1 MDGIS
6 TILWDVGGVL
16 LTNGWDRQ
24 QRDAVLALFG
34 LDEADFERRHAE
46 VDQAWEKDEIGADEY
61 LRHTVFF
68 EPRNF
73 TQAEFLDAMRAESTL
88 LADSAMG
95 ILREVSASEE
105 YVLATV
111 NNESRVMNEFRLT
124 KFNLLDSS
132 TRSSA
137 RAIWDFASRIGRF
150 IRWRSMCCS
159 AIPREWFLSMTAR
172 RTSRRRLRWEFMASA
187 MKGRSNWPSELVR
200 LGVLPAQDRFRELRV
215 QRGLIAFGI
224 RE

>member
-24 QRDAVLALFG
+24 QRDAVVARFG
-34 LDEADFERRHAE
+34 LDQADFERRHAE

-73 TQAEFLDAMRAESTL
+73 TLAEFLDAMRAESTL
-88 LADSAMG
+88 LADSAIG
-95 ILREVSASEE
+95 ILRELSTSEG

-111 NNESRVMNEFRLT
+111 NNESRIMNEFRLM
-124 KFNLLDSS
+124 KFDLLDEFDAFFSS
-132 TRSSA
+132 CYLGLRKPDRKIYQVA
-137 RAIWDFASRIGRF
+137 LDVLQRDPERVVFIDDRAENVAAAASLGIHGVRYEG
-150 IRWRSMCCS
+150 SEQL
-159 AIPREWFLSMTAR
+159 A
-172 RTSRRRLRWEFMASA
+172 
-187 MKGRSNWPSELVR
+187 SELVR
-200 LGVLPAQDRFRELRV
+200 LGVWPAPARFRGLRV
-215 QRGLIAFGI
+215 
-224 RE
+224 REA

>member
-24 QRDAVLALFG
+24 QRDAVLTLFG

-73 TQAEFLDAMRAESTL
+73 TQAQFLDAMRAESAL

-111 NNESRVMNEFRLT
+111 NNESRVMNEYRLT
-124 KFNLLDSS
+124 KFNLLDEFDAFFSS
-132 TRSSA
+132 CYLGLRKPDRKIYQVA
-137 RAIWDFASRIGRF
+137 LDVLQRDPERVVFIDDRAENVAAAASLGIHGVRYEG
-150 IRWRSMCCS
+150 SEML
-159 AIPREWFLSMTAR
+159 A
-172 RTSRRRLRWEFMASA
+172 
-187 MKGRSNWPSELVR
+187 SELVR
-200 LGVLPAQDRFRELRV
+200 LGVLPAQDRFRELKV
-215 QRGLIAFGI
+215 
-224 RE
+224 REA

>member
-24 QRDAVLALFG
+24 QRDAVVARFG
-34 LDEADFERRHAE
+34 LDEAAFERRHAE

-88 LADSAMG
+88 LADSAIG
-95 ILREVSASEE
+95 ILRELSALEE

-111 NNESRVMNEFRLT
+111 NNESRIMNEFRLI
-124 KFNLLDSS
+124 KFDLLDEFDAFFSS
-132 TRSSA
+132 CYLGLRKPDRKIYQVA
-137 RAIWDFASRIGRF
+137 LDVLQRDPERVVFIDDRLENVAGAASLGIHGVRYEG
-150 IRWRSMCCS
+150 SEQL
-159 AIPREWFLSMTAR
+159 A
-172 RTSRRRLRWEFMASA
+172 
-187 MKGRSNWPSELVR
+187 SELVR
-200 LGVLPAQDRFRELRV
+200 LGVLPTQGRFHELRV
-215 QRGLIAFGI
+215 
-224 RE
+224 REA